1 MNFQRVLKILYQYLY
16 FTLIN
21 IWHVFLNTEQFQDL
35 TKNKNSVSKKL
46 TKKILKIYFEKIIN
60 HIILFCG

>member
-46 TKKILKIYFEKIIN
+46 TKKILKI
-60 HIILFCG
+60 